1 MLQFRSLLFN
11 LAFYTNMIVWMVV
24 LLPTMLMPRMVF
36 IRSAR
41 AWAWSSI
48 WLLRVICGTRFEL
61 RGADKIPAGGFL
73 VASKHQSMWETFAL
87 FCVFDDPAFVLKQD
101 LQWVPG
107 FGWYTWKA
115 RSIPIDRKGGAATL
129 TKMNARAREEAAVG
143 RQIVIFPEGTRT
155 SAGAAAS
162 YKYGIAHMYDQM
174 KTVCVP
180 VALNSGAFWP
190 RRKFLRH
197 PGTIV
202 VEILDPIPPG
212 MERDAFFALMKD
224 RIETAS
230 DRLLSEAARGGA
242 G

>member
-1 MLQFRSLLFN
+1 
-11 LAFYTNMIVWMVV
+11 MIVWMVV
-24 LLPTMLMPRMVF
+24 LLPTILMPRMVF
-36 IRSAR
+36 MRAAR

-48 WLLRVICGTRFEL
+48 WLLKVICGTRFVL
-61 RGADKIPAGGFL
+61 RGADKIPPGGFL
-73 VASKHQSMWETFAL
+73 VAAKHQSMWETFAL

-115 RSIPIDRKGGAATL
+115 RSIPINRKGGSATL
-129 TKMNARAREEAAVG
+129 ARMNARAREEAALG
-143 RQIVIFPEGTRT
+143 RQVVIFPEGTRT
-155 SAGAAAS
+155 AAGAAAS

-174 KTVCVP
+174 KTVCLP

-190 RRKFLRH
+190 RRQFLRH
-197 PGTIV
+197 PGTII
-202 VEILDPIPPG
+202 VEILEPIPAG

-230 DRLLSEAARGGA
+230 DRLLSEAAQGGT